1 MAYYLFRLGVGRAI
15 FFLTFLAGLF
25 FIVPAVEAQNE
36 SGLGTFDF
44 REIIRKSKE
53 KVFPAV
59 VFVKCVRQSHE
70 SGKKQSHE
78 VAGSGVLIT
87 SDGEILTNWHV
98 VDKATEV
105 RCLLHDGRAFHAD
118 IRGTDKDLDLA
129 LLRLR
134 MTPDEKAVSY
144 AELGN
149 SSALKEGDFVMA
161 MGAPWGL
168 VRSVSIGIVS
178 CTKRYLEKQS
188 EYSLWLQT
196 DASISPGNSGGPLVN
211 TDGKIVGINTLGT
224 FFGGDMGFSVPSST
238 IREIL
243 PRLQQTGDIE
253 WSWTGLELQAIRD
266 FNRNMYFD
274 FTNGVLVASTDAG
287 SPARRADIK
296 DLDRIIGINGET
308 VNAIHAEDLPA
319 IRRKLA
325 LLPFGRKA
333 RIEIARGDKTLTVEL
348 EPRKKGKIE
357 GEELDCPR
365 WDFTVKAINQ
375 FDNKELYYYRKE
387 GVFIF
392 GIKYPGNAS
401 NARLMQ
407 HDIIIDIDGEPVV
420 KLDDIRRLYRKSVEN
435 ILTRPRVT
443 LNVLRNGMFQ
453 QVILNFSRDFER
465 E

>member
-1 MAYYLFRLGVGRAI
+1 M
-15 FFLTFLAGLF
+15 
-25 FIVPAVEAQNE
+25 
-36 SGLGTFDF
+36 
-44 REIIRKSKE
+44 
-53 KVFPAV
+53 
-59 VFVKCVRQSHE
+59 
-70 SGKKQSHE
+70 
-78 VAGSGVLIT
+78 LIT
-87 SDGEILTNWHV
+87 SEGEILTNWHV

-105 RCLLHDGRAFHAD
+105 RCLLHDGRAFYAD
-118 IRGTDKDLDLA
+118 IRGTDKDLDIA

-134 MTPDEKAVSY
+134 MTEDEKVAPY
-144 AELGN
+144 AELGD
-149 SSALKEGDFVMA
+149 SSSLKEGDFVMA

-168 VRSVSIGIVS
+168 VRSVSIGIIS

-211 TDGKIVGINTLGT
+211 TDGKIIGINTLGT

-243 PRLQQTGDIE
+243 PRLQQAGDVE

-266 FNRNMYFD
+266 FNRNVYFN
-274 FTNGVLVASTDAG
+274 FTNGVLVASTDPG
-287 SPARRADIK
+287 SPARHAGIR
-296 DLDRIIGINGET
+296 DLDRIISINGEM
-308 VNAIHAEDLPA
+308 VNAMHAEDLPA

-325 LLPFGRKA
+325 LLPFGRKS
-333 RIEIARGDKTLTVEL
+333 RIEIIRGGETLTVEL

-375 FDNKELYYYRKE
+375 FDNKDLYYYRKE

-407 HDIIIDIDGEPVV
+407 QDIIINIDDEPVV
-420 KLDDIRRLYRKSVEN
+420 TLEDIRRIYGKSIEN
-435 ILTRPRVT
+435 ILTKPRVT
-443 LNVLRNGMFQ
+443 LNVMRNGILQ
-453 QVILNFSRDFER
+453 QIILNFSRDFER

>member
-1 MAYYLFRLGVGRAI
+1 MVHYRLGANHSI
-15 FFLTFLAGLF
+15 FWSAFLAGLF
-25 FIVPAVEAQNE
+25 LFAPMIGAREE
-36 SGLGTFDF
+36 SGLGNFDF

-59 VFVKCVRQSHE
+59 VYVKCVRQSHE

-78 VAGSGVLIT
+78 VSGSGVLIT
-87 SDGEILTNWHV
+87 SEGEILTNWHV

-118 IRGTDKDLDLA
+118 IRGTDKDLDVA

-134 MTPDEKAVSY
+134 MQPDEKVVPY
-144 AELGN
+144 AELGD
-149 SSALKEGDFVMA
+149 SSVLKEGDFVMA

-168 VRSVSIGIVS
+168 VRSVSIGIIS

-224 FFGGDMGFSVPSST
+224 FFGGDMGFSVPSFT

-243 PRLQQTGDIE
+243 PRLQQTGDIA

-287 SPARRADIK
+287 SPARHADIK
-296 DLDRIIGINGET
+296 DMDRITSINGET
-308 VNAIHAEDLPA
+308 VNAINAEDLPA

-325 LLPFGRKA
+325 LLPFGQKSK
-333 RIEIARGDKTLTVEL
+333 IEIARGDKMLTVEL
-348 EPRKKGKIE
+348 APRKKGKIE

-375 FDNKELYYYRKE
+375 FDNKALYYYRKE

-407 HDIIIDIDGEPVV
+407 QDIIIEIDGEQVNTLEDV
-420 KLDDIRRLYRKSVEN
+420 KRLHRKSIEN
-435 ILTRPRVT
+435 ISTRPRVT
-443 LNVLRNGMFQ
+443 LNVLRNGMLQ